1 MDSVIQGW
9 RNPTGPSDKSGKNWP
24 GPMKMSMLPDQ
35 VSGEYSTVYVT
46 RIIQSLYSVSLR
58 SLH

>member
-1 MDSVIQGW
+1 MQGW

-35 VSGEYSTVYVT
+35 VSGEYST
-46 RIIQSLYSVSLR
+46 LYDQACCLFPHETFHFDTKNVE
-58 SLH
+58 